1 MYDENAVEKI
11 LKQASYLDL
20 TWNNY
25 PEAIGD
31 GRMYIGHWDKK
42 STARIKWR
50 GFGTIIF
57 SDKSKYQGQTENG
70 LFHGMGRM
78 THANGDVY

>member
-1 MYDENAVEKI
+1 MLNESLLSEALHQI
-11 LKQASYLDL
+11 SHSDL

-25 PEAIGD
+25 PENIGD

-57 SDKSKYQGQTENG
+57 QDKSKFQGMTENG
-70 LFHGMGRM
+70 VFHGVGRM
-78 THANGDVY
+78 THANGDIY